1 MEIYAN
7 FAYQLLLIM
16 KRISIFTTL
25 ILCLTVACQKNEVV
39 RERGEIKFPAYEKT
53 TVDFLDTIPVIVPE
67 NFSKSDYAAFLVTI
81 ESELGSSTS
90 VTTKS
95 STDSK
100 AWEVET
106 LAPVFDN
113 SGKMTSNPCIIIKRI
128 PMDGSNAVLTAS
140 LVDSNGERMNT
151 SLAVCSASYS
161 NLEEKI
167 EEIFTS
173 EIENWDEGKVI
184 EMICWYMCFLYD
196 ADGQDEFS
204 DEILEFVNSHKRL
217 FLASKYTDLQDKEIA
232 SAVNHEK
239 DLIEKQDDEEISE
252 TEPGGNFNA
261 EPLHVDGRTLLCHTT
276 LPCASH
282 TLAYNLESGEE
293 MRKLPKIADNIIK
306 RICTFQNT
314 DVKTMFQAGVRVF
327 DYQLLGTRGASF
339 LYYGEYFDKSIEDL
353 ASMLSRNPSEFA
365 IVIVSVSIM
374 QTIKDL
380 IKFILDDPQKDPD
393 YYDRLNYLHKY
404 LADIMA
410 KPEYKDLFVPF
421 RADMTVDDARGHIIL
436 MWGDEWED
444 DTEVTPF
451 GAVINKPDEGIKGSI
466 QTWNSDTEE
475 WEDAADLMYN
485 DIGYLEYCDS
495 KADRI
500 AAGERVVRK
509 MRDFSQQYKR
519 SIMEMQ
525 PAPIWCIQRADCA
538 MRFKM
543 PPIPKLIIKIKTGV
557 SIPYYP
563 NAAEATEF
571 INPSVEKYLF
581 GFYGD
586 KKDAPKGII
595 SLHMVATNE
604 CRVPLFGG
612 KHPCRGIDV
621 VRSVFYHNGFPMP
634 YLQPQP
640 GD

>member
-95 STDSK
+95 SADSK

-106 LAPVFDN
+106 LAPVFDA
-113 SGKMTSNPCIIIKRI
+113 SGKMTRNPGIIIKRI

-196 ADGQDEFS
+196 AEGQDEFS

-232 SAVNHEK
+232 SAVNYEK
-239 DLIEKQDDEEISE
+239 ELIEDQEDDETLE
-252 TEPGGNFNA
+252 TEPGGNNNGA
-261 EPLHVDGRTLLCHTT
+261 LYADGRTLLCHTT

-282 TLAYNLESGEE
+282 TLASNLNIAEDY
-293 MRKLPKIADNIIK
+293 RFLPVIAQNII
-306 RICTFQNT
+306 RRLCTFQNT

-327 DYQLLGTRGASF
+327 DYQLIGNYGASF
-339 LYYGEYFDKSIEDL
+339 LCDGGNFSKSIEDL
-353 ASMLSRNPSEFA
+353 ASMVSRSDQFA
-365 IVIVSVSIM
+365 IVIVSVSMM

-380 IKFILDDPQKDPD
+380 INIISGNPQKGPD
-393 YYDRLNYLHKY
+393 YYDRLDHLHKM
-404 LADIMA
+404 LAEIMA

-475 WEDAADLMYN
+475 WEDAAELMYN
-485 DIGYLEYCDS
+485 DIGFLEYCDS
-495 KADRI
+495 KSDRKVAGRRVAEKIGDFDRI
-500 AAGERVVRK
+500 YRPAVMK
-509 MRDFSQQYKR
+509 T
-519 SIMEMQ
+519 Q
-525 PAPIWCIQRADCA
+525 PVPIWCIQRADCA
-538 MRFKM
+538 MKFKM

-571 INPSVEKYLF
+571 INPSVADYFFRPDKYF
-581 GFYGD
+581 MNQRG
-586 KKDAPKGII
+586 PSGII
-595 SLHMVATNE
+595 FLHMVATDE

-612 KHPCRGIDV
+612 KHKCYGISV
-621 VRSVFYHNGFPMP
+621 VDRVVTHQPLMP
-634 YLQPQP
+634 YIPSQPR
-640 GD
+640 D